1 MTAPLTPAAA
11 EVAEATDRAAVVAA
25 LVAES
30 GAVTRAAK
38 RLGCAPETLR
48 KRILAYGLRAWL
60 TATYP
65 RSARQPARGQKK
77 SDGTPLTVATR

>member
-1 MTAPLTPAAA
+1 MPAPLTPAAA

-48 KRILAYGLRAWL
+48 RRIIAYGLRTWL
-60 TATYP
+60 TDTYP

-77 SDGTPLTVATR
+77 ATAPR